1 MSYFD
6 KFMKDLEQKQA
17 AKKQAQE
24 RAQTDESNHPQRHR
38 VRLYAE
44 KWQNRVRWNRGGN
57 EKKSK

>member
-17 AKKQAQE
+17 RKKQAQD
-24 RAQTDESNHPQRHR
+24 RAKVDEDNHSQRHR
-38 VRLYAE
+38 VRLYSE
-44 KWQNRVRWNRGGN
+44 KWQNRVRWNWGSD

>member
-6 KFMKDLEQKQA
+6 KFIKDLEQKQL

-24 RAQTDESNHPQRHR
+24 RAQTDENNHPQRKR

-44 KWQNRVRWNRGGN
+44 KWQNRVKWTWGGN

>member
-6 KFMKDLEQKQA
+6 KFMKDLEQRQM
-17 AKKQAQE
+17 AKNKAQE
-24 RAQTDESNHPQRHR
+24 RAKTDENNHTQRHR

-44 KWQNRVRWNRGGN
+44 RWQNRVKWSWGGN